1 MSEKQKRAV
10 ELFDEGFNCAQSV
23 IAVFANDLPGDTSTA
38 LRMAG
43 GFGHGLRSGEVC
55 GAISGAVM
63 VLGLRE
69 GSDEPSDQVA
79 KAACNAQTLEL
90 MRTLTAR
97 LGACECRKLIVDEKL
112 KARGSLTCPGCT
124 RRSCAAVIEAAVE
137 ALEERGF

>member
-23 IAVFANDLPGDTSTA
+23 IAVFAHELPGDAATA

-43 GFGHGLRSGEVC
+43 GFGHGMRMGEVC

-63 VLGLRE
+63 VVGLRE
-69 GSDEPSDQVA
+69 GTDEPADQTA

-97 LGACECRKLIVDEKL
+97 LGACECRKLIVDEAL
-112 KARGSLTCPGCT
+112 KARGSATCPGCT

-137 ALEERGF
+137 ELEKRGF